1 MTDTTVLVTGATGF
15 VGRRLVPEL
24 VERGFVVRAMTRHP
38 DDYAGEGDPVGVGA
52 VTGDRVAHAVPD
64 APDGPGAERGHA
76 EGHDAQRDP
85 GDVDTGAVGQQPAE
99 RPHAKSVA
107 RGSVCACIGQEPAH
121 DSERQ
126 ADQEG
131 GGGRGRPTQG
141 RDQQERG
148 AVPGHWHFDVR
159 YVVRA
164 GADERFVVS
173 EESHDLA
180 WREITAV
187 ADDPASDESMRR
199 MAGKWLGRSQG

>member
-1 MTDTTVLVTGATGF
+1 MTADSLRRQLEIHRGLRPGQAATCAAFLALLDDAAGDPFVRERLDGHFTGSAWLVSGD
-15 VGRRLVPEL
+15 GRRVLL
-24 VERGFVVRAMTRHP
+24 THHRKLGRWLQLGGHA
-38 DDYAGEGDPVGVGA
+38 D
-52 VTGDRVAHAVPD
+52 GDRDLARVALREAQEETGVHGLHLE
-64 APDGPGAERGHA
+64 DGAIFDLDRHWIP
-76 EGHDAQRDP
+76 
-85 GDVDTGAVGQQPAE
+85 
-99 RPHAKSVA
+99 
-107 RGSVCACIGQEPAH
+107 
-121 DSERQ
+121 
-126 ADQEG
+126 
-131 GGGRGRPTQG
+131 
-141 RDQQERG
+141 ERG